1 MGDTKTTVTVPAIV
15 PILSFR
21 EGIRTIDWLCE
32 AFGFSKA
39 MVVPGEGDAVMHA
52 ELSLGTAMIM
62 GGSEA
67 GDTDYKRAA
76 HPAGRAMLYVVLDE
90 VDEHCARARAAG
102 AEIVLELETKEYGG
116 RDYTARDPEGNLWT
130 FGTYA
135 PELPS

>member
-1 MGDTKTTVTVPAIV
+1 MADTKNTITVPAIV

-32 AFGFSKA
+32 AFGFTKA
-39 MVVPGEGDAVMHA
+39 MVVPGEGGRVMHA
-52 ELSLGTAMIM
+52 ELSLGGAMVM

-67 GDTDYKRAA
+67 PDTDYKRAA
-76 HPAGRAMLYVVLDE
+76 HPTGRAMLYVVLDE

-102 AEIVLELETKEYGG
+102 AEIVLDLETKEYGG

-135 PELPS
+135 PELPA